1 VLEAVGAPFEQGHA
15 QGSACARGIVRT
27 ARGLRRQYGFGIWR
41 VTLSEV
47 HLGAGRRM
55 RRHTPQLHER
65 LEGIAAGARVDV
77 RALELFDAQVRIA
90 GVGTADGSTL
100 EARLEIPAELDP
112 LLLLRHS
119 HPDAGGFASV
129 ELTCA
134 PWAGCLAGIN
144 ENGLGAIVLED
155 RALDAPSLRVLVQDL
170 IYRRD
175 EPDAAVEHLR
185 KRGACT
191 GASGRIHLIGPD
203 GRALRLE
210 LQEGELEVSELAADA
225 DGVVASTV
233 RLDPAARSLL
243 WQQADGG
250 TSRAALPI
258 A

>member
-1 VLEAVGAPFEQGHA
+1 MLEAAGAPFEQGHA
-15 QGSACARGIVRT
+15 QGSAFARGILQT

-55 RRHTPQLHER
+55 RRYTPQLHER

-119 HPDAGGFASV
+119 RPDAGGFASV

-144 ENGLGAIVLED
+144 ERGLGAIVLED
-155 RALDAPSLRVLVQDL
+155 RALDGPSLRVLAQDL
-170 IYRRD
+170 IYRRG
-175 EPDAAVEHLR
+175 EADAAVEHLR
-185 KRGACT
+185 KRGACS

-210 LQEGELEVSELAADA
+210 LQEGELELSELPADA
-225 DGVVASTV
+225 DGVVESTV
-233 RLDPAARSLL
+233 RLDPATRSLL
-243 WQQADGG
+243 WQQASGD
-250 TSRAALPI
+250 TSRAALPLD
-258 A
+258 